1 MSLATVFSRAILGV
15 EAVEVRV
22 ETHLSNGLP
31 AFAIVGMPE
40 TAVKESK
47 ERVRSAILNSGL
59 EFPTRRITVNLAPA
73 DLPKTGGRYDLAIAL
88 SILVASGQIRDDVL
102 QDSEII
108 GELALDG
115 SVRPVKGALPAV
127 VAARSV
133 QRKVLVPKANAREL
147 ALIEYGHAHC
157 VNSLVEVVDHARNG
171 TVLAGCES
179 CLPQPLQDSRESLA
193 ELAHIRGQAFAKRAL
208 QIAAAGGH
216 NLLMIGPPGSGKT
229 MLARSLLGL
238 LPCLQEAEALEV
250 ATIASV
256 VTVAG
261 YKMGWQQRP
270 FRTPHHSATAVALAG
285 GGARANPGEISLA
298 HRGVLF
304 LDELTEFKPGVL
316 EALREPL
323 EAGEI
328 TISRANY
335 RVRYPAN
342 FQLLAAMNPCPCGH
356 AGDSRQSC
364 CCSPERLRSYVGK
377 LSGPLLDR
385 LDLLIEVPALSPAE
399 LLDPVRQATDWESI
413 RQRIADCRSLQLQ
426 RSGKLNSELQVE
438 ELLASCPLPRQQRRK
453 LAQTME
459 KLGMSARTT
468 HRVIKVAR
476 TIADYSQREQVT
488 TADLIEAVSYRH
500 CQVLRSLA
508 R

>member
-102 QDSEII
+102 KDSEII

-133 QRKVLVPKANAREL
+133 QRKVLVPKANALEL
-147 ALIEYGHAHC
+147 ALIDYDRAHC
-157 VNSLVEVVDHARNG
+157 VHSLAEVVDHVRNG
-171 TVLAGCES
+171 AVLAGCES
-179 CLPQPLQDSRESLA
+179 IPPPLFQDSQASLA

-238 LPCLQEAEALEV
+238 LPVLQEAEALEV

-261 YKMGWQQRP
+261 YKAGWQQRP
-270 FRTPHHSATAVALAG
+270 FRTPHHSATAVALVG
-285 GGARANPGEISLA
+285 GGTRANPGEISLA

-316 EALREPL
+316 DALREPL

-356 AGDSRQSC
+356 AGDTRQSC

-399 LLDPVRQATDWESI
+399 LLDPVRQETDWALI
-413 RQRIADCRSLQLQ
+413 RQRIADCRALQMQ
-426 RSGKLNSELQVE
+426 RSGKLNSDLQVE
-438 ELLASCPLPRQQRRK
+438 ELLTSCPLPRQQRQK

-476 TIADYSQREQVT
+476 TIADYAQREQVT

-500 CQVLRSLA
+500 CQLLRSLV